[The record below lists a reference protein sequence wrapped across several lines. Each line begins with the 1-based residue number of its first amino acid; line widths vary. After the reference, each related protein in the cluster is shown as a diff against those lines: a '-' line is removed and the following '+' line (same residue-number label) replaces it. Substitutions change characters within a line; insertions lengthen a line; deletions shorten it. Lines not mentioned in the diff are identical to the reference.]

1 MGLEFLFS
9 PATFLMFM
17 LLNAGIVVILRFLF
31 RNGFDAFGIKRVV
44 VGYFS
49 VLALSLA
56 LGVILGNGVFRDSTS
71 NFLIASYLSLTF
83 TSVGLLPFS
92 LLLAGRGNF
101 SVGSVILFALVLS
114 VFIGI
119 GMLLSIGI
127 DKIVD
132 RGLFTWLSRQAYI
145 LVFLVAVSVA
155 FGMGLK
161 SAVARRLG

>member
-1 MGLEFLFS
+1 MIY
-9 PATFLMFM
+9 ADVA
-17 LLNAGIVVILRFLF
+17 LNAVLVAVIFDLYLLRSQMMTRMIFWKTYFL
-31 RNGFDAFGIKRVV
+31 
-44 VGYFS
+44 
-49 VLALSLA
+49 
-56 LGVILGNGVFRDSTS
+56 ILPFQLLTNWWLTS
-71 NFLIASYLSLTF
+71 NNIVMYSEGEIIGTRVAGAPLED
-83 TSVGLLPFS
+83 LLF
-92 LLLAGRGNF
+92 G
-101 SVGSVILFALVLS
+101 FALVLS

>member
-1 MGLEFLFS
+1 
-9 PATFLMFM
+9 
-17 LLNAGIVVILRFLF
+17 
-31 RNGFDAFGIKRVV
+31 
-44 VGYFS
+44 
-49 VLALSLA
+49 
-56 LGVILGNGVFRDSTS
+56 
-71 NFLIASYLSLTF
+71 
-83 TSVGLLPFS
+83 LLPFS